1 MDWTALIS
9 LILNALLGGS
19 FIITLVQLKGKHRES
34 IADAKGKELANISL
48 EMDILFKSVVT
59 PLKAELNEVR
69 LELFRM
75 NDLIKSCPHF
85 RDCPL
90 LDSGSTPRAASMAAT
105 SAPPSAPMAAPSA
118 P

>member
-1 MDWTALIS
+1 MDWTAIIS

-19 FIITLVQLKGKHRES
+19 FIVTLVTMKGKHRES

-48 EMDILFKSVVT
+48 EMDILFKSDVQ

-75 NDLIKSCPHF
+75 NDLIKNCPHF
-85 RDCPL
+85 HECPL
-90 LDSGSTPRAASMAAT
+90 LNGGSAAHSTTAN
-105 SAPPSAPMAAPSA
+105 P
-118 P
+118 

>member
-1 MDWTALIS
+1 MDWTAIIS

-19 FIITLVQLKGKHRES
+19 FVVTLVQLRGKHRES
-34 IADAKGKELANISL
+34 IADARTKELSNISM
-48 EMDILFKSVVT
+48 EMDILFKSVVA
-59 PLKAELNEVR
+59 PLKSELNEVR

-90 LDSGSTPRAASMAAT
+90 LDNKENRTAQPTTEHYERY
-105 SAPPSAPMAAPSA
+105 
-118 P
+118 

>member
-1 MDWTALIS
+1 MDWTAIIS

-19 FIITLVQLKGKHRES
+19 FIVTLVTMKGKHRES

-90 LDSGSTPRAASMAAT
+90 LLDNSTQKKSSTHNPVT
-105 SAPPSAPMAAPSA
+105 P
-118 P
+118 

>member
-1 MDWTALIS
+1 MAIIS

-19 FIITLVQLKGKHRES
+19 FVVTLVQLRGKHRES
-34 IADAKGKELANISL
+34 LADARAKELNNISQ
-48 EMDILFKSVVT
+48 EMDILFKSVVA
-59 PLKAELNEVR
+59 PLKSELSEVR

-90 LDSGSTPRAASMAAT
+90 LETQPDKPRRF
-105 SAPPSAPMAAPSA
+105 
-118 P
+118 

>member
-1 MDWTALIS
+1 MDWTAIIS

-19 FIITLVQLKGKHRES
+19 FIVTLVTMKGKHRES

-48 EMDILFKSVVT
+48 EMDILFKSVVA

-90 LDSGSTPRAASMAAT
+90 IADGSTPRT
-105 SAPPSAPMAAPSA
+105 SAPSSAPSNP
-118 P
+118 

>member
-1 MDWTALIS
+1 MDWTAIIS

-19 FIITLVQLKGKHRES
+19 FIVTLVTMKGKHRES

-48 EMDILFKSVVT
+48 EMDILFKSVVA

-90 LDSGSTPRAASMAAT
+90 LLDGSTPRAASPSART
-105 SAPPSAPMAAPSA
+105 SAPSAPMSAPSVH
-118 P
+118 